1 MNSVS
6 FGFIAIFSVILSF
19 NLASCQYGYNKNQF
33 GGGQMSGVGAV
44 PSYSQSQTT
53 AYQQQPNGQQTTVVQ
68 ESIQAPN
75 GNTKTVVTKT
85 VTNPMG
91 NQNMG
96 SNYAQTY
103 GGGGYGGKK

>member
-19 NLASCQYGYNKNQF
+19 NLALCQYGYNQNQF
-33 GGGQMSGVGAV
+33 GGGQMSAVGAI
-44 PSYSQSQTT
+44 PTYSQSQTT

-68 ESIQAPN
+68 EVVQGPT

-85 VTNPMG
+85 VTNPIG
-91 NQNMG
+91 TQNIG

-103 GGGGYGGKK
+103 GGGYGGKK